1 MPTMTGTVCRF
12 VAALAVLA
20 IVAFATP
27 VMAKSTPPVEVPQK
41 TIDDLLNAFPNGLTE
56 EQLDA
61 ILDVSDPA
69 ALRSALRERI
79 LKELAAREA
88 AAAPVVRESPLSFY
102 RSKLR
107 AMVRTWPQLPAMISK
122 AFAAPQGIY
131 PPINPGRLLLYIALL
146 LGVGAAATIATG
158 LLLRNRRHAVA
169 VAYRERRRGRLASI
183 FFWLFMDF
191 CQVAA
196 FFVAALICYAVLDPK
211 HPLAANTLEI
221 LLRGAL
227 FFLVIE
233 RIFALITA
241 IDGPVGETMQ
251 HARSAARSIHM
262 TAVIVTLLLVLMGAT
277 ARILT
282 EIGLQPDAI
291 AALFVPISIVPFAYL
306 IIVGWSN
313 RLRIHDGLSTS
324 LNLSGRNSA
333 THLMWP
339 ILATVYLIGLWLVVD
354 DALFRQQSDVGIRA
368 LASLVLALLG
378 PLLALSLSSLIARYY
393 TGSHSTPE
401 NTESVGPQ
409 VMRIMRAVWIVL
421 VFLII
426 YGTALIWGVDP
437 GAHLGIGTAA
447 VKVIFNVAIVMLLG
461 FVAWSLIV
469 NAIDRAMRR
478 AAEEGA
484 TTHAQRVKTL
494 LPLLRRFLQIVLV
507 VIVAMVLLSSM
518 GIEIGPLL
526 AGAGVVGIAIG
537 LGAQQTIADILAGV
551 FFLLEDSF
559 RVGDYVEVGNIR
571 GTVEGISMR
580 SLKLRHHRGAVHTLP
595 FGQMKSLTNYTRDW
609 ALMRL
614 EFRVAPDTDT
624 ALVKKIVKDI
634 AKELSA
640 DPDIGKGFIEPL
652 KSQGIRSIEEGA
664 IVIGVKFIAT
674 PGTQF
679 TIRREAYR
687 RILDAFRE
695 HGIELVGRAVVVK
708 VEGDGTVSPQAAA
721 AAASSAMPLPDEA

>member
-1 MPTMTGTVCRF
+1 VLKKSGTVCRF
-12 VAALAVLA
+12 LAAIAVLA

-27 VMAKSTPPVEVPQK
+27 VMAKSTAPVEVPQK
-41 TIDDLLNAFPNGLTE
+41 TIDDLIKAFPNGLTE

-79 LKELAAREA
+79 LTEMAQREA
-88 AAAPVVRESPLSFY
+88 EAAPVVKESPLAYY
-102 RSKLR
+102 RSQLR
-107 AMVRTWPQLPAMISK
+107 AMVRTWPQLPGMISK
-122 AFAAPQGIY
+122 AFAAPQGFY
-131 PPINPGRLLLYIALL
+131 PPIDPGRLFLYIVIL
-146 LGVGAAATIATG
+146 LGIGAAATIATG
-158 LLLRNRRHAVA
+158 LLLRKRRQAVGA
-169 VAYRERRRGRLASI
+169 AYRENRRGRLASI
-183 FFWLFMDF
+183 FFWLLMDL

-196 FFVAALICYAVLDPK
+196 FFVAALICYAVMDPR
-211 HPLAANTLEI
+211 HPLAGNTLEI

-241 IDGPVGETMQ
+241 VDGPVGETMR
-251 HARSAARSIHM
+251 HARSAARTIHT
-262 TAVIVTLLLVLMGAT
+262 TAVIVTLLLVLMGAA

-282 EIGLQPDAI
+282 EIGLLPGAI
-291 AALFVPISIVPFAYL
+291 AALFVPISVIPFAYL
-306 IIVGWSN
+306 IVLGWSN
-313 RLRIHDGLSTS
+313 RLRIRDGLSES
-324 LNLSGRNSA
+324 LNLGDRNNT

-339 ILATVYLIGLWLVVD
+339 ILATVYLVGLWLVVD
-354 DALFRQQSDVGIRA
+354 DAIFRQQSDVGIRA

-378 PLLALSLSSLIARYY
+378 PLLALALGSVIARYY
-393 TGSHSTPE
+393 AGNQATAD
-401 NTESVGPQ
+401 NKASVGPQ
-409 VMRIMRAVWIVL
+409 VMRIMRAVWVVL

-437 GAHLGIGTAA
+437 RAHLGIGSAA

-461 FVAWSLIV
+461 FVAWSLMV

-478 AAEEGA
+478 AADEGE

-507 VIVAMVLLSSM
+507 VIIAMVLLSSM

-559 RVGDYVEVGNIR
+559 RIGDYVEVGNIR

-624 ALVKKIVKDI
+624 ALVKTIVKNI

-652 KSQGIRSIEEGA
+652 KSQGIRSVEEGA

-695 HGIELVGRAVVVK
+695 NGIELVGRSVVVK
-708 VEGDGTVSPQAAA
+708 VESDGTVSPQAAA
-721 AAASSAMPLPDEA
+721 AAASSVMNPEEA

>member
-1 MPTMTGTVCRF
+1 VRITSGTVCRF
-12 VAALAVLA
+12 FAAFAVLA
-20 IVAFATP
+20 IVTVAAP
-27 VMAKSTPPVEVPQK
+27 VMAKSTAPVEVPQK
-41 TIDDLLNAFPNGLTE
+41 TIDDLIKAFPNGLTQ

-79 LKELAAREA
+79 LAEMAAREA
-88 AAAPVVRESPLSFY
+88 AAAPAIKESPLSFY
-102 RSKLR
+102 RHKVR
-107 AMVRTWPQLPAMISK
+107 AMVRTWPQIPGMISK
-122 AFAAPQGIY
+122 AFATPQGIY
-131 PPINPGRLLLYIALL
+131 PPLIPSRLFLYIVLL

-158 LLLRNRRHAVA
+158 LLLRKRRQAVGA
-169 VAYRERRRGRLASI
+169 AFREKRRGRLASI
-183 FFWLFMDF
+183 FLWLLMDF

-196 FFVAALICYAVLDPK
+196 FFVAALICYAVMDPH
-211 HPLAANTLEI
+211 HPLAPNTLEI

-241 IDGPVGETMQ
+241 VDGPVGETMR
-251 HARSAARSIHM
+251 HARSAARSIHT
-262 TAVIVTLLLVLMGAT
+262 TAVVVTLLLVLIGAA
-277 ARILT
+277 ARILS

-291 AALFVPISIVPFAYL
+291 AALFVPISVIPFAYL
-306 IIVGWSN
+306 IVVGWSN
-313 RLRIHDGLSTS
+313 RLRIRDGLSRS
-324 LNLSGRNSA
+324 LNLGGQGNA

-339 ILATVYLIGLWLVVD
+339 ILATVYLIVLWLVVD
-354 DALFRQQSDVGIRA
+354 DALFRHQSDVGIRA
-368 LASLVLALLG
+368 LASLVLALFG

-393 TGSHSTPE
+393 AGSHLTAE
-401 NTESVGPQ
+401 NKETVGPQ

-437 GAHLGIGTAA
+437 RAHLGIGSAA

-478 AAEEGA
+478 AADEGE

-494 LPLLRRFLQIVLV
+494 LPLLRRTLQIVLV
-507 VIVAMVLLSSM
+507 VIIAMVLLSSM

-559 RVGDYVEVGNIR
+559 RMGDYVEVGNIR

-614 EFRVAPDTDT
+614 EFRVAPDTDI
-624 ALVKKIVKDI
+624 ALVKKIVKEI
-634 AKELSA
+634 GKELSA
-640 DPDIGKGFIEPL
+640 DPEMAKGFIEPL
-652 KSQGIRSIEEGA
+652 KSQGIRSVEEGA
-664 IVIGVKFIAT
+664 IVIGVKFIAK
-674 PGTQF
+674 PSTQF
-679 TIRREAYR
+679 TIRREAYS

-695 HGIELVGRAVVVK
+695 NGIELVGRSVVVK

-721 AAASSAMPLPDEA
+721 AAASTVMPVPDEA